1 MLFKTT
7 NWNIE
12 LLCFIWYQQLSNN
25 QNDKECPNVEKQLK
39 RVCNGPLVDASEI
52 VRKCSKST
60 SVVKSLKLDVTNIEI
75 TKEEAFKASG
85 VDEITDTKE
94 NIVEN
99 SPLSKTVNRFDGD
112 YLNSTGVQLAITE
125 TFQQLKQCHSRKG
138 DVQTGGQVTDSFPNI
153 VKYQYLI
160 FQSSKV

>member
-1 MLFKTT
+1 M
-7 NWNIE
+7 
-12 LLCFIWYQQLSNN
+12 SNN
-25 QNDKECPNVEKQLK
+25 RNDKECPNVEIQLK
-39 RVCNGPLVDASEI
+39 RVCNGPVVDVSEI

-75 TKEEAFKASG
+75 TKEETFKASG

-112 YLNSTGVQLAITE
+112 YLNSNGVQLAITE
-125 TFQQLKQCHSRKG
+125 TFQQLKQCHSSRSN
-138 DVQTGGQVTDSFPNI
+138 VQMGGQVTHSFPNI
-153 VKYQYLI
+153 EKYH
-160 FQSSKV
+160 